1 MGSIV
6 FQDESREISTDSNF
20 TLSPEALEISM
31 INLVNKPTIQMQSGV
46 SPFKRTHVAGT
57 DIAFSQ
63 PHIQF
68 RPI

>member
-6 FQDESREISTDSNF
+6 FQDESREISTDPSF
-20 TLSPEALEISM
+20 TCLPKLLEISM
-31 INLVNKPTIQMQSGV
+31 ITLVNKTMIQC
-46 SPFKRTHVAGT
+46 SPLHLSKDQVAGT
-57 DIAFSQ
+57 DIAFIQ